1 MCEGAGSAERGGILA
16 LEWCAEFCYSC
27 QLGAEFVCCADQA
40 TGSRVYDILL
50 GADVGIHQ

>member
-1 MCEGAGSAERGGILA
+1 MCEGAGSAEQGGILA

-27 QLGAEFVCCADQA
+27 QLGAEFVRCADQA
-40 TGSRVYDILL
+40 TGSRDYDTLL